1 MKFTL
6 RGLAKGTG
14 KAAAIYLAV
23 ELLAGAILLLLA
35 LFHFIGKGHAHSLCQ
50 PPRLENFSN
59 SLIPLVKNIGLGCR

>member
-1 MKFTL
+1 MTTMKFTL

-35 LFHFIGKGHAHSLCQ
+35 LFHFIGKGHAH
-50 PPRLENFSN
+50 
-59 SLIPLVKNIGLGCR
+59 

>member
-23 ELLAGAILLLLA
+23 ELIAGAVLLVLA
-35 LFHFIGKGHAHSLCQ
+35 LFHFLGKSHA
-50 PPRLENFSN
+50 P
-59 SLIPLVKNIGLGCR
+59 